1 MDPLDRIKQLFGLP
15 PSSRDFA
22 VMVKIAELKARV
34 ETQEAYISDLED
46 QMAGMHGAIMEERQ
60 RTANAEQDLEHKG
73 RPDIV
78 LSDMESKWQ
87 IS

>member
-1 MDPLDRIKQLFGLP
+1 MEPLDRLKQLFGLP

-34 ETQEAYISDLED
+34 ETQEEYISDLED
-46 QMAGMHGAIMEERQ
+46 QIAGMHGAIMEDRQ
-60 RTANAEQDLEHKG
+60 RRANAEQDLEHKG

-78 LSDMESKWQ
+78 VDYPSEKWLST
-87 IS
+87 